1 MQQDTGTNDVIT
13 KGLNYAKERGWDT
26 FEKGLKG
33 GAEVIKKYY
42 IGNRQDTKYFM
53 KFNVLNNSIYH
64 QYMQNITAPIA
75 EGKSLKNAY
84 AKHDPNL
91 EGEYL
96 FKIPLFYD
104 MPSNDTP
111 SPDNDDK
118 YNATVIISEGVRVR
132 ADSTRNSDKVKV
144 LSFGQMFEAFEK
156 VENSKDPEFVWYRV
170 RVGNQYGYIPYYRTS
185 NPSNKFFEIK
195 NIANTTEV
203 EGEQGKTENPNKP
216 KTEENSKYQYI
227 EDKDVTYPIYGVVNV
242 QSVLRFRDNLGISGT
257 NVIGT
262 IENDKIIK
270 VVEKS
275 GEKDRI
281 CMV

>member
-1 MQQDTGTNDVIT
+1 
-13 KGLNYAKERGWDT
+13 
-26 FEKGLKG
+26 
-33 GAEVIKKYY
+33 
-42 IGNRQDTKYFM
+42 M

-75 EGKSLKNAY
+75 EGKSLKNGY
-84 AKHDPNL
+84 MKYDSNL
-91 EGEYL
+91 NGEYL

-104 MPSNDTP
+104 MPGNDTP

-156 VENSKDPEFVWYRV
+156 VENSKDPEFVWYRA
-170 RVGNQYGYIPYYRTS
+170 RVGNQYGYIPYYRAS
-185 NPSNKFFEIK
+185 NPGNKFFEMK
-195 NIANTTEV
+195 NKTNNGI
-203 EGEQGKTENPNKP
+203 EGEKEKTENTNKP
-216 KTEENSKYQYI
+216 STQEEGKYQYV